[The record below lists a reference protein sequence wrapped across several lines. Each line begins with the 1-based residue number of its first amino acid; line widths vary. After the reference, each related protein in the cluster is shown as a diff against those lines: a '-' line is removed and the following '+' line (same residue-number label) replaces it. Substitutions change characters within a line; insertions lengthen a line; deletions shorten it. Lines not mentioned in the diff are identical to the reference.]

1 MDPASYHS
9 FIDLTTPHHDAI
21 RRSQSSRG
29 PSHRRVRKAFQAVDR
44 PSSFLDL
51 DLGESDVQTSCH
63 PPYSSD
69 LTFENARD
77 TRVVNIN
84 LPLTTTGNC
93 ERDRK
98 RGRDTN
104 DVRPSS
110 CDPTSIGRI
119 TRQGTPHSVRSAAQT
134 CDLSSGKMPPYSLRA
149 PEFLENDRPPRYEEV
164 TAPAPVSL
172 GEMTIQQV
180 ASKYPGSSYYVDY
193 TKFPSPP
200 PSQDPQLC
208 ARNPAVV
215 LPAQRA
221 RCATRPLPP
230 IPSSNRTHAHL
241 TTPLDTEMQSLHV
254 DDLNTTPPKVGLQD
268 GESAPPK
275 DTVWGEYRLL

>member
-1 MDPASYHS
+1 
-9 FIDLTTPHHDAI
+9 
-21 RRSQSSRG
+21 
-29 PSHRRVRKAFQAVDR
+29 
-44 PSSFLDL
+44 
-51 DLGESDVQTSCH
+51 
-63 PPYSSD
+63 
-69 LTFENARD
+69 
-77 TRVVNIN
+77 
-84 LPLTTTGNC
+84 
-93 ERDRK
+93 
-98 RGRDTN
+98 
-104 DVRPSS
+104 
-110 CDPTSIGRI
+110 
-119 TRQGTPHSVRSAAQT
+119 
-134 CDLSSGKMPPYSLRA
+134 MPPYSLRA

-180 ASKYPGSSYYVDY
+180 GSKYPGSSYYVDY

-215 LPAQRA
+215 LPAQHA

-275 DTVWGEYRLL
+275 DTV